1 MEHYLVKLL
10 IIIIALFVTGEFFN
24 KMDDIFDKKI
34 LQLLS
39 ASFYILFIIVWLL
52 LIVYGIFLMIK

>member
-1 MEHYLVKLL
+1 MEHYLIKLL

-24 KMDDIFDKKI
+24 KMDDIFDKNI

-52 LIVYGIFLMIK
+52 LIVYGIFLMVK

>member
-1 MEHYLVKLL
+1 MEHYLIKLL

-52 LIVYGIFLMIK
+52 LIVYGIFLMFK

>member
-1 MEHYLVKLL
+1 MEHYLIKLL

-24 KMDDIFDKKI
+24 KMDDIFDKNI

>member
-1 MEHYLVKLL
+1 MEHYLIKLL

>member
-52 LIVYGIFLMIK
+52 LIVYGIFLMFK